1 LRSKQVKQILK
12 ITMDDD
18 PDRPHSDE
26 SIENSLKDFDVKMLD
41 WRKVD
46 LCPEL
51 IQRAC
56 KNVMSAHLRWSGN
69 NIALRAWSE
78 PQGLPKL
85 ETPQRWRRS
94 NLQSHRWLKAMNS
107 FAELIH
113 GMEDIDTNE
122 SHLKDPITVAVID
135 DGVNNC
141 HPALRGKIHSEFSFH
156 QRENMPIPYYVTS
169 TGHGTVMATMICRV
183 CPKAKLQIFKLD
195 TYTSNDGTTQITAE
209 SAALA
214 VEAAVARKV
223 HIISMSW
230 TIQETEDNKSGT
242 RRLDAALRKAHD
254 SNIIMLCSAS
264 DRGAHPDNNYPARF
278 KVKQI
283 FRIGA
288 ATADGRV
295 WGMAGDLANMDFILP
310 GHNVFDAVG
319 SYNGLLEN
327 FKPRTGSSVATALA
341 AGQAALIMHCVR
353 LAAIH
358 STKNVRTNFLSPRK
372 HEAMKA
378 ALKRIGTSDEGQHK
392 FIEVWNRFDSA
403 TENLRGAS
411 MNEML
416 NYLA

>member
-1 LRSKQVKQILK
+1 MEFLANWLRSKQVKQILK

-230 TIQETEDNKSGT
+230 TIQETEDNKS
-242 RRLDAALRKAHD
+242 
-254 SNIIMLCSAS
+254 
-264 DRGAHPDNNYPARF
+264 ARF

-341 AGQAALIMHCVR
+341 AGQAALIMH
-353 LAAIH
+353 
-358 STKNVRTNFLSPRK
+358 S
-372 HEAMKA
+372 MKA

-416 NYLA
+416 NYLAYTLGPALVPPGGH